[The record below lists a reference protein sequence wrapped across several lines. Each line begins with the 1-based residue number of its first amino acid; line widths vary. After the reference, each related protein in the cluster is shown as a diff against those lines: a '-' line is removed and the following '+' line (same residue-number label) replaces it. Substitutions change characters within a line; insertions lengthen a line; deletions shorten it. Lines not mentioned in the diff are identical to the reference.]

1 MVYLLAPISDAGFAL
16 SDSPMVHVTL
26 NGQPREIANG
36 MSLLD
41 LALFLKLQ
49 PSTVICEHNGQLCR
63 ADTFAD
69 THVQEGDA
77 IEWLHFMGG
86 GCGVY
91 PA

>member
-1 MVYLLAPISDAGFAL
+1 MVHLLAPISDAGFAL
-16 SDSPMVHVTL
+16 SDNAMVRVTL
-26 NGQPREIANG
+26 NGQPHEIANG

-49 PSTVICEHNGQLCR
+49 PSAVICEHNGQLCR

-69 THVQEGDA
+69 TPVQEGDA

-86 GCGVY
+86 GCAV
-91 PA
+91 